1 MSATCGA
8 GSLEAK
14 AARPCSLGSEFWKV
28 VDWHCFIGGA
38 SRVTG
43 QKGVEGHIPQLA
55 GKHPHNAERSSSKH
69 LTLHQFVLK
78 VEWLKLLS
86 WERARLE
93 LKFVC

>member
-14 AARPCSLGSEFWKV
+14 LARPCSLGSEFWKV
-28 VDWHCFIGGA
+28 VDWHRFVGGA

-43 QKGVEGHIPQLA
+43 QLA
-55 GKHPHNAERSSSKH
+55 RKHPHDAERSSSKH

>member
-1 MSATCGA
+1 M
-8 GSLEAK
+8 L
-14 AARPCSLGSEFWKV
+14 AAWGQRQPGRVIWEVNFGRW
-28 VDWHCFIGGA
+28 WIGIAFVGDVP
-38 SRVTG
+38 RVTG

-55 GKHPHNAERSSSKH
+55 RKHPQDAERSSSKH
-69 LTLHQFVLK
+69 LTLHQFVLR